1 MFFFSLILFTFLFF
15 YVIFDFLFITFRVGV
30 EFLHVKPG
38 KGAAFVRTKMRNYV
52 TGNTVDK
59 TFRAGST
66 VIHLSLCFFS
76 RSLTLLVFGSC
87 NWCLIKCL

>member
-1 MFFFSLILFTFLFF
+1 MAFFIYLFCLCFCFLMEYLIFF
-15 YVIFDFLFITFRVGV
+15 NTSGVGV

-52 TGNTVDK
+52 SGNTVEK

-66 VIHLSLCFFS
+66 VIHLSLCYFFK
-76 RSLTLLVFGSC
+76 GA
-87 NWCLIKCL
+87 

>member
-1 MFFFSLILFTFLFF
+1 MEYLIFFNTFGF
-15 YVIFDFLFITFRVGV
+15 GV

-52 TGNTVDK
+52 TGNTVEK

-66 VIHLSLCFFS
+66 VIRLALCYFFK
-76 RSLTLLVFGSC
+76 GA
-87 NWCLIKCL
+87 